1 MRALLK
7 SALAVSVGIEAI
19 QYAERWTGIVRS
31 VDIDDVILNLIG
43 ACVGYF
49 AYVAVKWT
57 RYFRE

>member
-1 MRALLK
+1 
-7 SALAVSVGIEAI
+7 
-19 QYAERWTGIVRS
+19 